1 MPYTV
6 TNTKYNIT
14 STAFIQVPAYGVFPP
29 TLRPKAP
36 ELKVNSRETIEIN
49 INDYVR
55 VGAGKEPYIESADS
69 VSATK
74 ASNSDFYVNDKTL
87 KFTAAKDYAGPASI
101 TFTAVDGKQGSDKTK
116 IINSAV
122 ITLQITV
129 IGRDVPPPTL

>member
-74 ASNSDFYVNDKTL
+74 ASNSDFYVNDKRL
-87 KFTAAKDYAGPASI
+87 RRPRLHYLYRCGWQAG
-101 TFTAVDGKQGSDKTK
+101 
-116 IINSAV
+116 
-122 ITLQITV
+122 
-129 IGRDVPPPTL
+129 IG